1 MKLHQLSNGSWV
13 DLSTVS
19 SIRVLPT
26 EIGNTNVLQRVRVAV
41 FHKDGVETLLA
52 DDDEYASQ
60 LASILANLVNTAH
73 KQVPSANK
81 STEK

>member
-26 EIGNTNVLQRVRVAV
+26 EIGYTNVLHRARVAV

-52 DDDEYASQ
+52 DDDDYANQ
-60 LASILANLVNTAH
+60 QASIIANLVNEVH
-73 KQVPSANK
+73 KPVPSTNK

>member
-1 MKLHQLSNGSWV
+1 MKLHQLSNGSWI

-26 EIGNTNVLQRVRVAV
+26 IEGYTNVLYRARVAV
-41 FHKDGVETLLA
+41 FHRDGTETLLA
-52 DDDEYASQ
+52 NDDEDAAQ
-60 LASILANLVNTAH
+60 QASIIAQMVNEAH